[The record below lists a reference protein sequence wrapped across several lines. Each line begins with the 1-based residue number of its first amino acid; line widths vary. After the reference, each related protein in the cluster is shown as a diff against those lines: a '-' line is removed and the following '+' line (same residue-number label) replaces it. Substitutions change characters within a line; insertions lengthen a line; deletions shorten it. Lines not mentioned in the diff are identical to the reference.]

1 MSSYDYPVTGIAH
14 PGPHDILCGRGGG
27 TNAHPGNIK
36 FRKLV
41 AAHKLRYLAASKSD
55 KPGVAREVVKEWRN
69 LNPPGRFLAKMEEYG
84 SNNNNQQMLWYDVGD
99 KKAREKASQCLRE
112 RNGAANEAVQ
122 ALVKTVTANGEA
134 CPEDYTT
141 LMNKA
146 AMVKA
151 RNDVALQQQKEMLS
165 QMSQMADSGRNLS
178 MGGGDF
184 DDNPQPYGLSEQ
196 VLKEYS
202 NNRSGSGNGGS
213 FNEYS
218 NQGSINKVGFNQQQQ
233 FQQHSNPYQGQMNQQ
248 HHQQQMGQNSN
259 QFQGQM
265 NSMNSNFQSEDEVIE
280 AEIQR
285 LLKAKQ
291 AQLAMAQTLNNPGSN
306 NMGNSSN
313 NMRGGMTNMGGER
326 GGGFNNPQPYMGE
339 DMMMKEYMQRMQKQ
353 YQLNMNNSGM
363 NNGIGNMSGFNG
375 MATNNMNNP
384 MNNVPQNNLNSSDE
398 MYWMS
403 QMAFNNNNNFRN
415 NMGNNMMGN
424 SIDMQNGGSNF
435 SPNNDAARN
444 YLNRLR
450 GKGNSSNQGAAYSG
464 GGNNPDNAFSSE
476 VSGRPGGTSGQT
488 DGRGF
493 AIEEYQAALQEFLA
507 NDGDNKAR
515 NDSSSHEVFEV
526 PTNLG
531 DSNTIRKR
539 DSMQSI
545 GTFARNTFQSVDSN
559 CHRKSFES
567 VDDMDD
573 RPTFKSIDTMDMMS
587 ITNSVNDIIDD
598 DIIKNPEVREIYERR
613 MSRNSDIDGKFEVA
627 TFDIK
632 TKEGSQGNGRPKK
645 VDAIEDK
652 IDPRLLA
659 MAGARQTVQTKQ
671 KDGPGRTEKRSSM
684 ASVDTRLSFANSE
697 DFNMCVVQ
705 LFP

>member
-1 MSSYDYPVTGIAH
+1 
-14 PGPHDILCGRGGG
+14 
-27 TNAHPGNIK
+27 
-36 FRKLV
+36 
-41 AAHKLRYLAASKSD
+41 
-55 KPGVAREVVKEWRN
+55 
-69 LNPPGRFLAKMEEYG
+69 
-84 SNNNNQQMLWYDVGD
+84 
-99 KKAREKASQCLRE
+99 
-112 RNGAANEAVQ
+112 
-122 ALVKTVTANGEA
+122 
-134 CPEDYTT
+134 
-141 LMNKA
+141 
-146 AMVKA
+146 
-151 RNDVALQQQKEMLS
+151 
-165 QMSQMADSGRNLS
+165 
-178 MGGGDF
+178 
-184 DDNPQPYGLSEQ
+184 
-196 VLKEYS
+196 
-202 NNRSGSGNGGS
+202 
-213 FNEYS
+213 
-218 NQGSINKVGFNQQQQ
+218 
-233 FQQHSNPYQGQMNQQ
+233 
-248 HHQQQMGQNSN
+248 
-259 QFQGQM
+259 
-265 NSMNSNFQSEDEVIE
+265 
-280 AEIQR
+280 
-285 LLKAKQ
+285 
-291 AQLAMAQTLNNPGSN
+291 
-306 NMGNSSN
+306 
-313 NMRGGMTNMGGER
+313 
-326 GGGFNNPQPYMGE
+326 
-339 DMMMKEYMQRMQKQ
+339 MQRMQKQ

-403 QMAFNNNNNFRN
+403 QMALNNNNNFRN

-697 DFNMCVVQ
+697 DFNMSCMSEMTDFGDLMAAVGAKDEKDNKI
-705 LFP
+705 